1 MSGGVSDVYVSQS
14 TFINCSTGIR
24 IKSGRDR
31 GGYVR
36 DIHYNDIQISNS
48 NSAAIMVNAF
58 YGGSPVGCPATQQYP
73 PPSISALT
81 FSNIQVTANIGN
93 SMQLSGLL
101 DTPTEGVS
109 VVNVSFAGNATY
121 SCQGGVSGHA
131 TTLTP
136 IPPAACGLLEV

>member
-93 SMQLSGLL
+93 SML
-101 DTPTEGVS
+101 DTPTRGVG
-109 VVNVSFAGNATY
+109 VVGVGYARNATY